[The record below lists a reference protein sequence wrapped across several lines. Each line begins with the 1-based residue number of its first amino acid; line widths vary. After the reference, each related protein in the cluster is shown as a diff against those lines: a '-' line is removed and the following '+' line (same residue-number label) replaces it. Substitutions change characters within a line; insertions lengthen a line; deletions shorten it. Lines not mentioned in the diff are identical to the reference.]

1 MSPTI
6 AKFDPLMRKK
16 NFSGVFNLIKS
27 LKKSDIPE
35 ACKFITAYF
44 NRNNSINADEFWHFA
59 AVISSANWWIIRDTI
74 VVSRI
79 QRNLISPSVS
89 NRRYFKEVL
98 KAFADNDDDI
108 KDIHDI
114 LTKYRKF
121 IDRGCLS
128 ILSHRTKDFLWPDGY
143 SILCDGAEL
152 TFSEY
157 KQIL

>member
-1 MSPTI
+1 MTPSI
-6 AKFDPLMRKK
+6 VKLDLLMRKK
-16 NFSGVFNLIKS
+16 NFSEVYSLIKS
-27 LKKSDIPE
+27 LNKSDIPE
-35 ACKFITAYF
+35 ACKLVTAYF
-44 NRNNSINADEFWHFA
+44 NRNNSIKADEFWHFA
-59 AVISSANWWIIRDTI
+59 AVISSANCLIIKDTI
-74 VVSRI
+74 VDSRI
-79 QRNLISPSVS
+79 RRNLIIPSVS

-121 IDRGCLS
+121 INRECLS
-128 ILSHRTKDFLWPDGY
+128 ILSHRTKEFLWPDGY